1 MHLALRIVEFAAGV
15 VIVMIIIDSA
25 VRTFVLPRPAGVTVT
40 RVVARAVRFVFD
52 QIARPAK
59 SYEGRDRVM
68 ALYGPVTLLVLPVVW
83 LIGVGIGYALMFHS
97 VTHLGWRLAI
107 RMSGSSVLT
116 LGFAVP
122 QNGVSVGLVFTEAAI
137 GLVLVALLIAYLPT
151 MYSAFSR
158 REVMVSQLTVRAGSP
173 PRAATLL
180 TRAHAARYFDQ
191 LDELWRQWE
200 IWFVETEETHTSLAM
215 LNFFRSTNPNRSWL
229 TSAGAVLDAAAI
241 RMSCLDLPFS
251 ANAGVCIRA
260 GFIALRSIA
269 DFFQVPYD
277 PDPSPGDPIS
287 ISRSEFLAVFDEL
300 AAAGLPMLSD
310 REQCWQAYAGWRVNY
325 DSVLVTMAGLIMA
338 PYAQWVSDRSLV
350 QRRHRPP
357 VKPHRRAAR

>member
-1 MHLALRIVEFAAGV
+1 MLLTLRILEFILGV
-15 VIVMIIIDSA
+15 VVVVMIIDSA

-40 RVVARAVRFVFD
+40 RIVARAVRFVFD
-52 QIARPAK
+52 LVARSAK

-68 ALYGPVTLLVLPVVW
+68 ALYGPVTLLTLPVVW
-83 LIGVGIGYALMFHS
+83 LVGVGLGYALMFHS

-116 LGFAVP
+116 LGFALP
-122 QNGVSVGLVFTEAAI
+122 QNGVSVALVFSEAAI

-180 TRAHAARYFDQ
+180 TRAHAARFFDQ
-191 LDELWRQWE
+191 LDDLWRQWE
-200 IWFVETEETHTSLAM
+200 VWFVETEETHTSLAM

-229 TSAGAVLDAAAI
+229 TSAGVVLDAAAI
-241 RMSCLDLPFS
+241 RMSCLDMPFS

-277 PDPSPGDPIS
+277 PDPAPGDPIAVS
-287 ISRSEFLAVFDEL
+287 KDEFLAVYDEL
-300 AAAGLPMLSD
+300 AAAGLPMLAD
-310 REQCWQAYAGWRVNY
+310 RDQCWVAFSGWRVNY
-325 DSVLVTMAGLIMA
+325 DSVLITMAGLIMA
-338 PYAQWVSDRSLV
+338 PYAEWVSDRSLLR
-350 QRRHRPP
+350 RRHRPP
-357 VKPHRRAAR
+357 VVRTKR